1 MYIGYGGD
9 SLPSGSQKREA
20 TEYPILLRDWLY
32 WLVSFHLPE
41 TDILKP

>member
-1 MYIGYGGD
+1 MRAIV
-9 SLPSGSQKREA
+9 SRVVAKKKREA